1 MELRKQLYEEA
12 KSLIKESNPQKESIL
27 YHNIYTLKVSG
38 FYPFSTKQD
47 ILGLVN
53 FLNNIE

>member
-1 MELRKQLYEEA
+1 MEFRKQLYEEA
-12 KSLIKESNPQKESIL
+12 KSMIKECNPQKESIL